1 MRAVT
6 GFDLGPFPDAA
17 GYTEAVAID
26 AADELAGFR
35 AHFVIDDPDLIY
47 LDGNSLGRM
56 PRDAE
61 RIVNQ
66 VMRHEWGD
74 RLIRSWNE
82 GWWDLQ
88 LDLGDRLAPLLGAS
102 QGEVMISDS
111 TSVNLYKLA
120 MAAMRARP
128 ERTTIVT
135 DDMNFPSDVYVLQAV
150 AETLG
155 AELVIVE
162 TDGTSDPIGSLS
174 QALDDKTALV
184 SISHTT
190 FKTGYTYDLARVTEM
205 AHASGAL
212 TLWDLS
218 HSAGAMPI
226 DLNGSNA
233 DLAVGCTYKHLNGG
247 PGAPAFLFVRTDLQD
262 RLDNPIPAW
271 WAHAEPFSFDLA
283 FEPVTGIR
291 RFHTGTMPVLSLAA
305 VASGIAEVSTAGL
318 AAIRAKSLG
327 LGQFVIEQWDQHLRQ
342 LGFGLASP
350 FEPALRG
357 SHICLT
363 HPHGRPISLALIEI
377 GKVIPDFRAP
387 DGLRLGLSAL
397 YTTYLEIHTAIQ
409 RLKGIVTGGLEEG
422 FREVRLTVT

>member
-1 MRAVT
+1 
-6 GFDLGPFPDAA
+6 
-17 GYTEAVAID
+17 
-26 AADELAGFR
+26 
-35 AHFVIDDPDLIY
+35 
-47 LDGNSLGRM
+47 M

-61 RIVNQ
+61 RIVSQ
-66 VMRHEWGD
+66 VLRHEWGE

-102 QGEVMISDS
+102 PGEVIISDS

-120 MAAMRARP
+120 MAAVRARP
-128 ERTTIVT
+128 GRTRIVT
-135 DDMNFPSDVYVLQAV
+135 DNMNFPSDVYVLKGV
-150 AETLG
+150 AETLR

-162 TDGTSDPIGSLS
+162 SDSADDPIGELERVI
-174 QALDDKTALV
+174 DDTTALV
-184 SISHTT
+184 SLSHTT
-190 FKTGYTYDLARVTEM
+190 FKTGYTYDLARMTEM
-205 AHASGAL
+205 AHAAGAL

-226 DLNGSNA
+226 DLSGSKA

-271 WAHAEPFSFDLA
+271 WGHAEPFSFDLA
-283 FEPVTGIR
+283 YEPVEGIR
-291 RFHTGTMPVLSLAA
+291 RFHTGTMPMLSLAA
-305 VASGIAEVSTAGL
+305 VASGISEVSAAGL
-318 AAIRAKSLG
+318 PLIRAKSLE
-327 LGQFVIEQWDQHLRQ
+327 LGQFLIEQWDQHLRP

-350 FEPALRG
+350 SEPTLRG

-363 HPHGRPISLALIEI
+363 HPDGLPISLALIDI

-397 YTTYLEIHTAIQ
+397 YTTYREIHTAIQ